1 MAKFLP
7 LILCTVLLNAFS
19 QISMKHG
26 MAIVGKF
33 EYSMDNLLSL
43 TSRAAINPFIILGL
57 TTMTIS
63 MCTHLLA
70 LSRFDVSFAFPFLSI
85 AYIIVAVYGA
95 LVLGEN
101 VSVSR
106 AIGICLVCCGAVLI
120 ARS

>member
-7 LILCTVLLNAFS
+7 LILCTLLLNALS
-19 QISMKHG
+19 QILMKHG

-33 EYSMDNLLSL
+33 EYSASHLLVL
-43 TSRAAINPFIILGL
+43 LSRAATNPLIIIGL
-57 TTMTIS
+57 ATMTIS

-106 AIGICLVCCGAVLI
+106 AIGICLVCFGTVLI